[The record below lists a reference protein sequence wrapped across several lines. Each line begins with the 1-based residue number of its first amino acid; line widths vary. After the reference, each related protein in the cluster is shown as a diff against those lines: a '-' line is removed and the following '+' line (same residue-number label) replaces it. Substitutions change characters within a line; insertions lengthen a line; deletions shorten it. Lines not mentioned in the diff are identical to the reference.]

1 MRLACS
7 GYAADVRRFRLSS
20 EVERR
25 TVAVY
30 LQARDSRIS
39 WSTND
44 SGAVPLGMHY
54 RRESRRGCEFTVFS
68 GPGAREVLEFVEA
81 LTLGRALHAG
91 PVVLCGEWDPHQL
104 EDAERAY
111 VECQLRWLERLIVE
125 VASVGGR
132 T

>member
-68 GPGAREVLEFVEA
+68 GPGALEVQDFVEA
-81 LTLGRALHAG
+81 LVLGRAQRAESAL
-91 PVVLCGEWDPHQL
+91 LRDEWDPHQM
-104 EDAERAY
+104 EEGERAHA
-111 VECQLRWLERLIVE
+111 EGQLLRLERLVLN
-125 VASVGGR
+125 VVLAGR
-132 T
+132 I

>member
-44 SGAVPLGMHY
+44 SGAVPLGLHY

-68 GPGAREVLEFVEA
+68 GPGALEVQDFVEA
-81 LTLGRALHAG
+81 LVLGRAPRAESSL
-91 PVVLCGEWDPHQL
+91 LRDEWDPHQM
-104 EDAERAY
+104 EEGERAHA
-111 VECQLRWLERLIVE
+111 EGQLLRLERLVLN
-125 VASVGGR
+125 VVLAGR
-132 T
+132 I